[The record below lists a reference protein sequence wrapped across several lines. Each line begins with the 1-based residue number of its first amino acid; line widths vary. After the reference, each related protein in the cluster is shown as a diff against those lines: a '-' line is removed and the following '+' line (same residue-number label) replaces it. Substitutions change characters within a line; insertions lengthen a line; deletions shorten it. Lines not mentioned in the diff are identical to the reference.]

1 MPSRL
6 RKRIMIGV
14 PLSPLEGGRANRHT
28 ASRDAGKK
36 DMPPKITKEHGEK
49 LGHRNEITKN

>member
-6 RKRIMIGV
+6 RKRITIAV
-14 PLSPLEGGRANRHT
+14 PLSFEGGRANRHT
-28 ASRDAGKK
+28 ASRDAGKTLK
-36 DMPPKITKEHGEK
+36 TPKITKEHGEK

>member
-36 DMPPKITKEHGEK
+36 KHAPKNNK
-49 LGHRNEITKN
+49 RAW

>member
-6 RKRIMIGV
+6 RQRITIAV

-28 ASRDAGKK
+28 TSRDAGKNHA
-36 DMPPKITKEHGEK
+36 PKNNKRTW
-49 LGHRNEITKN
+49 

>member
-6 RKRIMIGV
+6 RKRIMIAV
-14 PLSPLEGGRANRHT
+14 PLSFLEGGRANRHT

-36 DMPPKITKEHGEK
+36 IMPPKITIEHGEK
-49 LGHRNEITKN
+49 LG